1 MRANI
6 VIKTLIFTV
15 VSMFLLRYNSINVK
29 ADEPENLTVSVREH
43 EGQEVI
49 SRQGSPIYSAEPL
62 DFEIAQRGEEDMYYS
77 LSIDGG
83 NTFGR
88 YIKMDSSQV
97 TLYPDES
104 ISPTGEFAIRFLA
117 KEEDKTSEEG
127 RSIAGIESE
136 VFRVIFDNSPAKIGL
151 LNGEIFKKGQE
162 GMGELKLHAKK
173 DNGYISRILAK
184 CEENV
189 LFEKRFNA
197 SDAVKDYDFT
207 VPVISQYL
215 LSTGGKVI
223 VSVEDEA
230 GNYSETSYSMNP
242 STNEKSY
249 GGNNNNDNNGGN
261 NDGNNGEKVLQNDY
275 EPPKLS
281 VTGIEENKAMTG
293 ECDIMIETLE
303 ENYEGGKVTV
313 NLLRTALGQSTN
325 VPVENYDLQAVCD
338 RRNITLKRDGEYS
351 INIKAE
357 DAFGNTSSVSKSF
370 TIDNTAPDIKI
381 MGIDENNVA
390 TLPEQIDVCVR
401 EMFFENAPV
410 NVLLEK
416 KDAKGNQVKVLSK
429 DYKMTEASDC
439 FSITGLL
446 DGEYKMTVTA
456 SDFGGNAVRKEQE
469 FKVDKT
475 PPVIADLSEY
485 DGKYVDSFSLR
496 GKLDKM
502 AKDMTT
508 VRVSATLN
516 DADITENDVIIG
528 EGKYK
533 LRITACDEAGNT
545 SQKDATF
552 IIDHTPPQIVIEGAD
567 ARGNVKPGS
576 MVKVSLFDSEDILES
591 VSYNGR
597 NVAVKENTAFVKID
611 TFGDNRLSV
620 KARDSAGNIL
630 NRVI

>member
-1 MRANI
+1 MRVNI

-15 VSMFLLRYNSINVK
+15 ISMFMLKYNSINVK
-29 ADEPENLTVSVREH
+29 ADEPEILTVSVREH
-43 EGQEVI
+43 EGREII
-49 SRQGSPIYSAEPL
+49 SRQESPIYSAEPL

-77 LSIDGG
+77 LSVDGG
-83 NTFGR
+83 NSFGR
-88 YIKMDSSQV
+88 YIKMDSPQV
-97 TLYPDES
+97 TLYPDKS
-104 ISPTGEFAIRFLA
+104 ISPTGEFAIRFFA
-117 KEEDKTSEEG
+117 KVDDKTSEDDE
-127 RSIAGIESE
+127 SSAGIESE
-136 VFRVIFDNSPAKIGL
+136 VFRVIFDNSPAKIEL
-151 LNGEIFKKGQE
+151 SNDEIFKKGTE
-162 GMGELKLHAKK
+162 SMGELKLHAGK
-173 DNGYISRILAK
+173 DIGYISRILAR
-184 CEENV
+184 CGENV
-189 LFEKRFNA
+189 LFEKRFNS
-197 SDAVKDYDFT
+197 SDAVKDYDFAI
-207 VPVISQYL
+207 PVISQYL
-215 LSTGGKVI
+215 LCAGGKVI

-242 STNEKSY
+242 RPDEKSY
-249 GGNNNNDNNGGN
+249 GGTDNNSENKDENND
-261 NDGNNGEKVLQNDY
+261 EKVSQNDY

-293 ECDIMIETLE
+293 ECDIMIEALE

-313 NLLRTALGQSTN
+313 NLVRTALGQSIN
-325 VPVENYDLQAVCD
+325 VPVENYNLQAVCD
-338 RRNITLKRDGEYS
+338 RRNISLKRDGEYS
-351 INIKAE
+351 LNIKAE
-357 DAFGNTSSVSKSF
+357 DAFGNTSSVSKCF

-381 MGIDENNVA
+381 MGIEGNNVA
-390 TLPEQIDVCVR
+390 ASPEQIDVCVR

-410 NVLLEK
+410 NIMLEK
-416 KDAKGNQVKVLSK
+416 KDLKGNQVKISSR
-429 DYKMTEASDC
+429 DYKMKEASDC
-439 FSITGLL
+439 FSITGLS

-469 FKVDKT
+469 FKVDMT
-475 PPVIADLSEY
+475 PPVIADLSEF

-496 GKLDKM
+496 GKLDKL
-502 AKDMTT
+502 AKDMTK

-545 SQKDATF
+545 SHKDATF

-567 ARGNVKPGS
+567 AKGNVKPGG
-576 MVKVSLFDSEDILES
+576 MVKVSLFDNEDTLES

-597 NVAVKENTAFVKID
+597 NVAIKENTAFVKID
-611 TFGDNRLSV
+611 TFGDNMLSV